1 MSRVDNPIAEPRPAA
16 SLTGSLLARRGSARP
31 AMRRPTLGGVQIGF
45 PKDAVDAVQSDDLG
59 WNDMGDTPEEALP
72 AVAKAIPVPIAPG
85 RIENGSGPAIVS
97 PAKQQL
103 QSLAEQ
109 MSVRLQAAKTVK
121 RAQPASLA
129 AVTRKAAFTL
139 RLDAERHLRLR
150 LLSAV
155 SNRSAQQLLVEA
167 LDELVAGN
175 DKVRALAEQVEA
187 HAPRAEAEAESG
199 S

>member
-1 MSRVDNPIAEPRPAA
+1 MSRADNPLADPRPAA
-16 SLTGSLLARRGSARP
+16 SLTGSLLARRGGARP

-45 PKDAVDAVQSDDLG
+45 PSGFTADSQSDDLG
-59 WNDMGDTPEEALP
+59 WNDMGEAP
-72 AVAKAIPVPIAPG
+72 AVVPVPIAPG
-85 RIENGSGPAIVS
+85 RIENGSDAAPVS

-109 MSVRLQAAKTVK
+109 MSMRLAETKAPK

-129 AVTRKAAFTL
+129 AVARKAAFTL
-139 RLDAERHLRLR
+139 RLDPDRRLGLR

-155 SNRSAQQLLVEA
+155 SKRSAQQLLVEA
-167 LDELVAGN
+167 LDGLIAGN
-175 DKVRALAEQVEA
+175 EKVRALADQVKSGA
-187 HAPRAEAEAESG
+187 RESKSESDAG

>member
-1 MSRVDNPIAEPRPAA
+1 MSRADNPIADPRPAA
-16 SLTGSLLARRGSARP
+16 SLTGSLLARRGGARP

-45 PKDAVDAVQSDDLG
+45 ATGFTADSHSDDLG
-59 WNDMGDTPEEALP
+59 WNDMGDAPG
-72 AVAKAIPVPIAPG
+72 AVPVPIAPG
-85 RIENGSGPAIVS
+85 RIENGAEPAPVS

-109 MSVRLQAAKTVK
+109 MSIRLKATKAVK

-129 AVTRKAAFTL
+129 SEARKAAFTL
-139 RLDAERHLRLR
+139 RLDAERHLGLR

-155 SNRSAQQLLVEA
+155 SKRSAQQLLVEA
-167 LDELVAGN
+167 LDGLIAN
-175 DKVRALAEQVEA
+175 DEKVRALADQLKSEA
-187 HAPRAEAEAESG
+187 SDAKSDADTG